1 MSKKLF
7 LQELYSDNWA
17 INQSGIDTLRAIDT
31 HDVMLM
37 NNDVEPISVTG
48 VHESGIIKANYTA
61 GEDVDVFNAF
71 PEGSIAI
78 LPLAGIMTKYNTWW
92 NWGVDT
98 IAELIRAA
106 SISPKINGVIIMID
120 TPGGSVNS
128 VFQIVDA
135 ITKSTKPVFALID
148 GGCYSAGEY
157 VRGFCNKSYALH
169 EMCGFGSV
177 GIMATFR
184 DYSKLDEKYGITT
197 TVIYPPESKFKNLP
211 EREALDGK
219 PDLIIKEQLS
229 PWAIHFQNT
238 MKKNL
243 PNMDT
248 SIEGILEGKEFYATA
263 AVKNGWIDGIKNLSE
278 VISEMIGEI
287 ETRKTIQ

>member
-7 LQELYSDNWA
+7 FQELYSDNWA
-17 INQSGIDTLRAIDT
+17 INQSGIDTLRAIDAR
-31 HDVMLM
+31 DVIML
-37 NNDVEPISVTG
+37 DKDPDPITVMG
-48 VHESGIIKANYTA
+48 VQASGNITANYNA
-61 GEDVDVFNAF
+61 GEDTDIFNSF

-78 LPLAGIMTKYNTWW
+78 LPLIGIMTKYSSWW
-92 NWGVDT
+92 SWGVDA
-98 IAELIRAA
+98 IADLIRAA
-106 SISPKINGVIIMID
+106 SVSPKITGTILMID

-128 VFQIVDA
+128 VFQIMDA
-135 ITKSTKPVFALID
+135 IKKSTKPVYALIH

-157 VRGFCNKSYALH
+157 VRGVCNKSFALH

-184 DYSKLDEKYGITT
+184 DYSKMEEKFGITT

-229 PWAIHFQNT
+229 PWAVHFQNT

-243 PNMDT
+243 PKMDD
-248 SIEGILEGKEFYATA
+248 SIEGIVEGKEFYGTD
-263 AVKNGWIDGIKNLSE
+263 AVNYGWIDGIKNLDE
-278 VISEMIGEI
+278 VISEMTSEI
-287 ETRKTIQ
+287 NTRKSIQ

>member
-7 LQELYSDNWA
+7 LHELYSDNWA
-17 INQSGIDTLRAIDT
+17 INQSGIDTLKAVDT
-31 HDVMLM
+31 HDVMLL
-37 NNDVEPISVTG
+37 DSEPDPIAVTG
-48 VHESGIIKANYTA
+48 IHESGNIMANFSS
-61 GEDVDVFNAF
+61 GEDADIFNGF
-71 PEGSIAI
+71 PEGSIAV
-78 LPLAGIMTKYNTWW
+78 LPLIGIMTKYNTWW
-92 NWGVDT
+92 NWGVDA

-106 SISPKINGVIIMID
+106 SISSKINGVVLMID

-135 ITKSTKPVFALID
+135 IKKSTKPVYALID

-157 VRGFCNKSYALH
+157 VRGFCNKSFALH

-184 DYSKLDEKYGITT
+184 DYSKMEEKYGITT

-229 PWAIHFQNT
+229 PWAVHFQDT

-243 PNMDT
+243 PKMDA
-248 SIEGILEGKEFYATA
+248 SIEGILEGKEFYATD
-263 AVKNGWIDGIKNLSE
+263 AVSHGWIDGIKNLDE
-278 VISEMIGEI
+278 VISEMTSEI
-287 ETRKTIQ
+287 NTRQSIQ

>member
-1 MSKKLF
+1 MF
-7 LQELYSDNWA
+7 FQELFSDNWA
-17 INQSGIDTLRAIDT
+17 INQSGIDTLRAIDGQDAIILDKEPDPIT
-31 HDVMLM
+31 VM
-37 NNDVEPISVTG
+37 G
-48 VHESGIIKANYTA
+48 VHSSGNISANYNA
-61 GEDVDVFNAF
+61 GEDNDIFSSF

-78 LPLAGIMTKYNTWW
+78 LPLIGIMTKYNSWW
-92 NWGVDT
+92 SWGVDT
-98 IAELIRAA
+98 IADLIRAA
-106 SISPKINGVIIMID
+106 SSSPRITGTILMID

-128 VFQIVDA
+128 VFQIIDA
-135 ITKSTKPVFALID
+135 IKKSTVPVYALVD

-184 DYSKLDEKYGITT
+184 DYSKMEEKYGIST

-211 EREALDGK
+211 EREALEGK

-229 PWAIHFQNT
+229 PWAVHFQST

-243 PNMDT
+243 PKMDT
-248 SIEGILEGKEFYATA
+248 SIGGILEGKEFYASD
-263 AVKNGWIDGIKNLSE
+263 AVSHGWIDGIKNLTE
-278 VISEMIGEI
+278 VISELSAEVN
-287 ETRKTIQ
+287 TRQSIQ